1 MAKGGYRPTAPQNS
15 PMNISATGG
24 NGQNGRQAARYI
36 PGLPYGQGEQTYA
49 QQVAAPMA
57 ETVEPS
63 MAMPVTGLTEPTQRP
78 SEPITSGVDFGPGND
93 ASVIQLPNTQPTVL
107 SILRQIA
114 QNDPSGETDLIFQAM
129 VEKGLG

>member
-57 ETVEPS
+57 ETTEPS
-63 MAMPVTGLTEPTQRP
+63 MGMPVTGLSAPTERP
-78 SEPITSGVDFGPGND
+78 NEPITSGVDFGPGND
-93 ASVIQLPNTQPTVL
+93 ASVVQLPNTQPTVL